1 MPDDAVSVSHSSVMP
16 SSRHPAAFVGLA
28 EMKNCCHALV
38 RFTGTV
44 RS

>member
-28 EMKNCCHALV
+28 ERKNCCHALERLTV
-38 RFTGTV
+38 NV